1 MSNVIDFPD
10 RGEIQIEFSPDGV
23 DRVDMIANQLCVTMA
38 GLDAMTDATWEE
50 VFRGALVATI
60 FAGQAAGFEPSDV
73 EEAFHSMRIEDGD
86 DEGC

>member
-10 RGEIQIEFSPDGV
+10 RGEIEIQFNPDGV
-23 DRVDMIANQLCVTMA
+23 DRVDRIAHQLCVTMA

-73 EEAFHSMRIEDGD
+73 EEAFHSMRITDGD